1 MPAIMNEINRLTIAI
16 YDDIYSI
23 DDLLQAWRFRQY
35 DPAYYLL
42 HNPTF
47 QRDTIDLQFDVQKEL
62 KAYSRACRLF
72 YQYHY
77 EQLVKS
83 KYNQYMNVTLRPGL
97 FTAEEFRQIQN
108 LVLHHLAKKNI
119 ALEVPITSNL
129 CISFYRNLNEHHIG
143 RWIKGSSD
151 HNLLIPAV
159 VMGTDDPGI
168 FMTNIYIEYARL
180 MTYLENK
187 GYSINERIEKVLQL
201 NRISTFYRFSNT

>member
-1 MPAIMNEINRLTIAI
+1 M
-16 YDDIYSI
+16 
-23 DDLLQAWRFRQY
+23 
-35 DPAYYLL
+35 
-42 HNPTF
+42 
-47 QRDTIDLQFDVQKEL
+47 
-62 KAYSRACRLF
+62 C
-72 YQYHY
+72 
-77 EQLVKS
+77 
-83 KYNQYMNVTLRPGL
+83 PGL

-201 NRISTFYRFSNT
+201 NRISTFYRFSNTNRYDRW